1 MDAWVMWVVQSVVVL
16 GEGAIGYFL
25 KQLIGQFKSEIL
37 RLAKELQSGLLRVE
51 TALKE
56 DVARIEK
63 RVDTLEAKFER
74 LPLDYATKEE
84 FIRVSTGLD
93 NKMDKILDKISELQ
107 MKRGE

>member
-1 MDAWVMWVVQSVVVL
+1 MESWIVWAVQGVIGLAL
-16 GEGAIGYFL
+16 GLIIYFL
-25 KQLIGQFKSEIL
+25 KRLINQLEAETARIEKAFREG
-37 RLAKELQSGLLRVE
+37 LQRVE
-51 TALKE
+51 NNAKE
-56 DVARIEK
+56 DVGRVEK

-93 NKMDKILDKISELQ
+93 NKMDKILDKISALQ